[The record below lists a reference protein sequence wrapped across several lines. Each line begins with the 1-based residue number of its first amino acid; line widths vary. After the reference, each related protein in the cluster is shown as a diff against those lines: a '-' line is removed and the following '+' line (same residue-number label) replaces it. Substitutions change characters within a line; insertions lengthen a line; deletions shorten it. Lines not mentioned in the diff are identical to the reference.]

1 MQKYVVL
8 ITNKNDVFDRYF
20 VIRDTAEEARSIAK
34 EYTKDN
40 YVEIVSYHSDDTE
53 IVF

>member
-8 ITNKNDVFDRYF
+8 ITKKNDSSDRYF
-20 VIRDTAEEARSIAK
+20 VIRHTIEEARSIAK

-40 YVEIVSYHSDDTE
+40 YVEIVSYHSDNTE
-53 IVF
+53 MVF